1 MSSESVRAFFAEKAP
16 DISVIESQM
25 SSATVTLAAE
35 AYGVEPA
42 RIAKTLSLRI
52 GERVVLIVA
61 AGTSRMD
68 NKKVKALFGG
78 KPKMLGLD
86 EVAEITGHEVGGVCP
101 FGLKTPLPVY
111 CDVSLKAF
119 DVVVPAAGSTHSAVQ
134 DRACADGGTDRG
146 RMGRCLRA
154 QARPAS
160 AGLLVFLIVGS
171 RRGLHR
177 LRLHLLRRAG
187 TWRRLLR
194 NTLRRRT
201 IGLLLFGVCFEHRA
215 AIVGELRRV
224 LPQTR
229 HDPVDIR
236 NLIAAQPPY
245 IRRAGHLLFPGAA
258 IFLR

>member
-1 MSSESVRAFFAEKAP
+1 M
-16 DISVIESQM
+16 
-25 SSATVTLAAE
+25 
-35 AYGVEPA
+35 
-42 RIAKTLSLRI
+42 
-52 GERVVLIVA
+52 LIVA

-119 DVVVPAAGSTHSAVQ
+119 DIVVPAAGSTHSAVQ
-134 DRACADGGTDRG
+134 DHACADGGTDRG
-146 RMGRCLRA
+146 RMGRRLRA
-154 QARPAS
+154 QARAGS
-160 AGLLVFLIVGS
+160 AGLFVFLIVRS

-177 LRLHLLRRAG
+177 LRLHLLRRAA

-194 NTLRRRT
+194 TTLRRPT
-201 IGLLLFGVCFEHRA
+201 IGLLLFGVRFEHRA
-215 AIVGELRRV
+215 AITGELRRV
-224 LPQTR
+224 LPQAR
-229 HDPVDIR
+229 HDPADIR
-236 NLIAAQPPY
+236 NLIAAEPPDVG
-245 IRRAGHLLFPGAA
+245 RAGHLLFPGSA